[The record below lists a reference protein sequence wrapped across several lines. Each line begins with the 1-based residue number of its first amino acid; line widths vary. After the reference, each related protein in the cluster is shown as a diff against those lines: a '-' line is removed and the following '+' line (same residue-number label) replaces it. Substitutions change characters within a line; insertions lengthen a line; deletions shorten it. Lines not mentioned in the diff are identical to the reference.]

1 MPRDKKRG
9 SEDMRLGL
17 STSCSATFRQL
28 SIFLATFLFSS
39 NFLSEE
45 QLDAFFYN
53 FLVFQYEIV
62 YIYQNISYM

>member
-1 MPRDKKRG
+1 
-9 SEDMRLGL
+9 MRIFSAKTLWVLGL